1 MLDSIFG
8 PYKKYATLVLR
19 IGLAIVFIAHGWGK
33 VTGIEGTAGF
43 FAKVGIP
50 LSSFFAYVV
59 AAVEFGG
66 GILILLG
73 LFTRIAAALIA
84 IVMVVAIFTVKLSQ
98 GFLGGYELDFIL
110 LCVAIALMLTGS
122 GPVALGSSVEEAV

>member
-19 IGLAIVFIAHGWGK
+19 IALGIVFIAHGWGK
-33 VTGIEGTAGF
+33 VTGIEGTAAF
-43 FAKVGIP
+43 FGDVGIP

-66 GILILLG
+66 GILVLLG
-73 LFTRIAAALIA
+73 LFTRVAAALIG
-84 IVMVVAIFTVKLSQ
+84 IVMIVAIFTVKLSD
-98 GFLGGYELDFIL
+98 GFLGGYELDFTL
-110 LCVAIALMLTGS
+110 LCVAIALMLLGN
-122 GPVALGSSVEEAV
+122 GPVSLGSSGEEAV